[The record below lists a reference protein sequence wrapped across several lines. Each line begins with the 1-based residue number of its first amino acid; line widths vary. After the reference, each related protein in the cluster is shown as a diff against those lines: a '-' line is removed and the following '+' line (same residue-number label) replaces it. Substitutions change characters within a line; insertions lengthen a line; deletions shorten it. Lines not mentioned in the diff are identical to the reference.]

1 MDGVSSIGAYRSQ
14 DVEMQEEDTE
24 DFYGNEDANE
34 ETKQQQ
40 DVGVARADSHRVH

>member
-1 MDGVSSIGAYRSQ
+1 MGAYQSQ

-24 DFYGNEDANE
+24 DFYGNEDASE

-40 DVGVARADSHRVH
+40 DVGVACDDSHRVH

>member
-1 MDGVSSIGAYRSQ
+1 MDGQSSMGAYPSQ

-24 DFYGNEDANE
+24 DFYGNEGVNE